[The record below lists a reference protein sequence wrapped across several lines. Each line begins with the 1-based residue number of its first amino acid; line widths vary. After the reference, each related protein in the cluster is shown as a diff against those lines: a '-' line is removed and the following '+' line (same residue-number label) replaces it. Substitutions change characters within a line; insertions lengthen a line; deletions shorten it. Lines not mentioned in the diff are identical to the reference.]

1 MLHTSAGEVESRGSL
16 VLVVLLLLLAL
27 SAAVTGCKGRQ
38 DLGARDRRQGDTLL
52 QAGQYG
58 EAAEQY
64 RLATEAAPEDPRL
77 WERRAYAL
85 MQAGQMDEAAEAL
98 LQTQALAT
106 DDVRR
111 AETLR
116 NVAFVYLRSAT
127 PEKAERYFQEALA
140 LVPGDTESLMWLGE
154 MASQRG
160 GARSREAEAAAEHL
174 ERAIGYYD
182 RVLSLEPDSLLATVN
197 KRVAVLKLI
206 RFHEQQRQAAERVLA
221 VVSKASTR
229 EATRERAAR
238 DAKALASLQLDS
250 TQLGA
255 RIQELKRQGKTLQ
268 P

>member
-1 MLHTSAGEVESRGSL
+1 MLRTSAGKAVSRGPL
-16 VLVVLLLLLAL
+16 GLALLLLLAL
-27 SAAVTGCKGRQ
+27 TGAVSGCKGRQ
-38 DLGARDRRQGDTLL
+38 NPGVQDRLHGDTLL
-52 QAGQYG
+52 QAGQYT
-58 EAAEQY
+58 EAAERY
-64 RLATEAAPEDPRL
+64 RLATEANPRDPKL

-98 LQTQALAT
+98 LHTQALAT
-106 DDVRR
+106 DVARR

-116 NVAFVYLRSAT
+116 NVAFVYLRSTT
-127 PEKAERYFQEALA
+127 PEKAEHYFQEALA
-140 LVPGDTESLMWLGE
+140 LVPGDTESLMWLAE
-154 MASQRG
+154 LASQRG
-160 GARSREAEAAAEHL
+160 GARDKDAEALVEHL
-174 ERAIGYYD
+174 ERAIAYYD

-206 RFHEQQRQAAERVLA
+206 RFHEQQRKAAQRVLA

-238 DAKALASLQLDS
+238 DAQALASLQSDS

-255 RIQELKRQGKTLQ
+255 RIRELKRQGKSLQ